1 MYFTVSVKTSFEDNK
16 GKVKTK
22 TEKYLVDAMT
32 VTEAESRV
40 VSFMEDA
47 QLEYEISAASVS
59 RIVEVITPQTTPSV
73 YGK

>member
-40 VSFMEDA
+40 VAFMEDA
-47 QLEYEISAASVS
+47 QLEYEISAASIS

>member
-1 MYFTVSVKTSFEDNK
+1 MYFTVSVKTSFEDSK

-40 VSFMEDA
+40 VAFMEDA
-47 QLEYEISAASVS
+47 QLEYEISAASIS

>member
-1 MYFTVSVKTSFEDNK
+1 MIP
-16 GKVKTK
+16 
-22 TEKYLVDAMT
+22 T

-40 VSFMEDA
+40 VAFMEDA
-47 QLEYEISAASVS
+47 AMDYEISAASVS

>member
-1 MYFTVSVKTSFEDNK
+1 MFFTVSVKTSFEDNK

-40 VSFMEDA
+40 VAFMEDA
-47 QLEYEISAASVS
+47 ALDYEISAASVS
-59 RIVEVITPQTTPSV
+59 RIVEVITPQTTPTV